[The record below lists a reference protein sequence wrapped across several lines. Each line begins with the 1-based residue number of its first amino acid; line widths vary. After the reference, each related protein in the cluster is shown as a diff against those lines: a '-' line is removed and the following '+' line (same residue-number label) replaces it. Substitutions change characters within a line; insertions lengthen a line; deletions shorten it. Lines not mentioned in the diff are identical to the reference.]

1 MLQTDASI
9 PGIQI
14 QEMNSAGKITLGQS
28 AGAPS
33 STATTAS
40 KFAVGCILTDSNT
53 GIAYVMN
60 GTVAAPTWRPQAGP
74 SVVQNVSAS
83 IATTGNTD
91 NYAIVPEAGVLASID
106 FSSLA
111 ALAAH
116 DSNYITW
123 TVTNLGQGGAGST
136 AMLAAT
142 DANTTKATGGTAL
155 SANTKR
161 SLTLNSTSAN
171 LVVAAG
177 DRLLIRAAAT
187 GTLAGAVTVPVY
199 LLRFTPSAQV

>member
-1 MLQTDASI
+1 MAYLDAVEGARRDGSADAFSRAVLS
-9 PGIQI
+9 GAAKRKAIQ
-14 QEMNSAGKITLGQS
+14 
-28 AGAPS
+28 
-33 STATTAS
+33 
-40 KFAVGCILTDSNT
+40 V
-53 GIAYVMN
+53 
-60 GTVAAPTWRPQAGP
+60 
-74 SVVQNVSAS
+74 VSAS

-91 NYAIVPEAGVLASID
+91 NYLIVPETGTLDSVD

-116 DSNYITW
+116 DSNYVTFSI
-123 TVTNLGQGGAGST
+123 TNLGQAGGGST

-142 DANTTKATGGTAL
+142 DANTTKATGGTGL

-161 SLTLNSTSAN
+161 TLTLHGTAAN
-171 LVVAAG
+171 LAVVAG

-199 LLRFTPSAQV
+199 LLRFTGTT